1 MTLIEIIVLVVA
13 GLMVGF
19 INTLAGGGSIISL
32 SLLMFLGLPPNIANA
47 TNRLGVLMQNIVA
60 VGSFSQKKVLDYK
73 RGIWLALP
81 AAVGSVIGAKIAVD
95 LNKDAFEIAI
105 GVIMLVML
113 GFILVK
119 PNRWLKENI
128 AKTSKKV
135 SAVQVLI
142 FFLIGLYGGFLQ
154 LGVGYFLLAGLVLN
168 AGYELVKANALKVF
182 IVLMYTPIAIIIF
195 QINGQINWQYGLTLG
210 AGTMIGG
217 FIASRLAITK
227 GAGFVRWVLI
237 IVILL
242 TAARS
247 FGLINI
253 DNLLGNL
260 FK

>member
-1 MTLIEIIVLVVA
+1 MSALEIIVLVVA

-32 SLLMFLGLPPNIANA
+32 SLLMFMGLPPNVANA

-81 AAVGSVIGAKIAVD
+81 AVAGSIIGAFIAVD
-95 LNKDAFEIAI
+95 LNKQVFEIAI
-105 GVIMLVML
+105 GVIMLIMV

-119 PNRWLKENI
+119 PNRWLKENVTL
-128 AKTSKKV
+128 TSKKV
-135 SAVQVLI
+135 TFTQVII
-142 FFLIGLYGGFLQ
+142 FFFIGLYGGFIQ
-154 LGVGYFLLAGLVLN
+154 MGVGYFLLAGLVLN

-182 IVLMYTPIAIIIF
+182 IILMYTPVAIIIF
-195 QINGQINWQYGLTLG
+195 QINGQINWLYGLTLG
-210 AGTMIGG
+210 AGTMLGG
-217 FIASRLAITK
+217 FIGSRLAVKK

-237 IVILL
+237 AVILL

-247 FGLINI
+247 FGIINV
-253 DNLLGNL
+253 DSLFGNLLN
-260 FK
+260 

>member
-1 MTLIEIIVLVVA
+1 M
-13 GLMVGF
+13 
-19 INTLAGGGSIISL
+19 
-32 SLLMFLGLPPNIANA
+32 
-47 TNRLGVLMQNIVA
+47 
-60 VGSFSQKKVLDYK
+60 
-73 RGIWLALP
+73 
-81 AAVGSVIGAKIAVD
+81 
-95 LNKDAFEIAI
+95 
-105 GVIMLVML
+105 
-113 GFILVK
+113 
-119 PNRWLKENI
+119 
-128 AKTSKKV
+128 
-135 SAVQVLI
+135 
-142 FFLIGLYGGFLQ
+142 
-154 LGVGYFLLAGLVLN
+154 AGLVLN